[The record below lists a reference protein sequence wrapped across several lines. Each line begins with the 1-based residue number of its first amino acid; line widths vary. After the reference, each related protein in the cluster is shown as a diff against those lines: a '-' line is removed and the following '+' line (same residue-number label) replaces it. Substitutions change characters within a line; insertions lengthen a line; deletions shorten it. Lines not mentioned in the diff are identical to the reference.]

1 MSLTG
6 NQIKDLKDLY
16 KSVYKDKEEDVYM
29 TQEQFEDLCT
39 DILTEA
45 FEGSGIKIFD
55 KTQEKGHQ
63 VTEGIRSTIMTIA
76 KRLIKPTT
84 VKGALTRGAA
94 TTIPAGV
101 VAGVAGADI
110 ATGGTIRKTVGA
122 TVNNAIPFIKDMNTA
137 VKSDKE
143 FGGTILK
150 DKESGTFS
158 TADKTRKDLKK
169 GVK

>member
-55 KTQEKGHQ
+55 KTQEEGHQ
-63 VTEGIRSTIMTIA
+63 VTEGIRSTIMSIA

-84 VKGALTRGAA
+84 VKGALTRAAA
-94 TTIPAGV
+94 TTIP
-101 VAGVAGADI
+101 AGVAGADI
-110 ATGGTIRKTVGA
+110 ATGGNIMKTAGA
-122 TVNNAIPFIKDMNTA
+122 TVNNAIPIIKDMNAA
-137 VKSDKE
+137 VKNNKE
-143 FGGTILK
+143 FAGTMFKTKGK
-150 DKESGTFS
+150 DEFMSGDS
-158 TADKTRKDLKK
+158 LRKDLKK

>member
-16 KSVYKDKEEDVYM
+16 KSVYKDKEEDDVYM

-55 KTQEKGHQ
+55 KTQEEGHQ
-63 VTEGIRSTIMTIA
+63 VTEGIRSTIMSIA

-101 VAGVAGADI
+101 AGADI
-110 ATGGTIRKTVGA
+110 ATGGNIMKTAGA
-122 TVNNAIPFIKDMNTA
+122 TMNNAIPFIKDMNAA
-137 VKSDKE
+137 VKNNKE
-143 FGGTILK
+143 FAGTMFKTKGK
-150 DKESGTFS
+150 DEFMSGDS
-158 TADKTRKDLKK
+158 LRKDLKK

>member
-16 KSVYKDKEEDVYM
+16 KSVYKDKEEDVCM

-55 KTQEKGHQ
+55 KTQEEGHQ
-63 VTEGIRSTIMTIA
+63 VTEGIRSTIMSIA

-101 VAGVAGADI
+101 AGADI
-110 ATGGTIRKTVGA
+110 ATGGNIMKTAGA
-122 TVNNAIPFIKDMNTA
+122 TVNNAIPIIKDMNAA
-137 VKSDKE
+137 VKNNKE
-143 FGGTILK
+143 FAGTMFKTKGK
-150 DKESGTFS
+150 DEFMSGDS
-158 TADKTRKDLKK
+158 LRKDLKK

>member
-16 KSVYKDKEEDVYM
+16 KSVYKDKEEDDVYM

-55 KTQEKGHQ
+55 KTQEEGHQ
-63 VTEGIRSTIMTIA
+63 VTEGIRSTIMSIA

-84 VKGALTRGAA
+84 VKGALTRAAA
-94 TTIPAGV
+94 TTIP
-101 VAGVAGADI
+101 AGVAGADI
-110 ATGGTIRKTVGA
+110 ATGGNIMKTAGA
-122 TVNNAIPFIKDMNTA
+122 TVNNAIPIIKDMNAA
-137 VKSDKE
+137 VKNNKE
-143 FGGTILK
+143 FAGTLFKTKGK
-150 DKESGTFS
+150 DEFMSGDS
-158 TADKTRKDLKK
+158 LRKDLKK

>member
-55 KTQEKGHQ
+55 KTQEEGHQ
-63 VTEGIRSTIMTIA
+63 VTEGIRSTIMRVA

-101 VAGVAGADI
+101 AGADI
-110 ATGGTIRKTVGA
+110 ATGGNIMKTAGA
-122 TVNNAIPFIKDMNTA
+122 TMNNAIPIIKDMNAA
-137 VKSDKE
+137 VKNNKE
-143 FGGTILK
+143 F
-150 DKESGTFS
+150 SGTMF
-158 TADKTRKDLKK
+158 KTKGKDEFMSGDSLRKDSKK

>member
-55 KTQEKGHQ
+55 KTQEEGHQ
-63 VTEGIRSTIMTIA
+63 VTEGIRSTIMSIA

-101 VAGVAGADI
+101 AGADI
-110 ATGGTIRKTVGA
+110 ATGGNIMKTAGA
-122 TVNNAIPFIKDMNTA
+122 TMNNAIPIIKDMNAA
-137 VKSDKE
+137 VKNNKE
-143 FGGTILK
+143 FAGTMFKTKGK
-150 DKESGTFS
+150 DEFMSGDS
-158 TADKTRKDLKK
+158 LRKDLKK

>member
-16 KSVYKDKEEDVYM
+16 KSVYKDKEEDDVYM

-55 KTQEKGHQ
+55 KTQEEGHQ
-63 VTEGIRSTIMTIA
+63 VTEGIRSTIMSIA

-101 VAGVAGADI
+101 AGADI
-110 ATGGTIRKTVGA
+110 ATGGNIMKTAGA
-122 TVNNAIPFIKDMNTA
+122 TVNNAIPIIKDMNAA
-137 VKSDKE
+137 VKNNKE
-143 FGGTILK
+143 FAGTMFKTKGK
-150 DKESGTFS
+150 DEFMSGDS
-158 TADKTRKDLKK
+158 LRKDLKK

>member
-55 KTQEKGHQ
+55 KTQEEGHQ
-63 VTEGIRSTIMTIA
+63 VTEGIRSTIMSIA

-94 TTIPAGV
+94 TAIPA
-101 VAGVAGADI
+101 AGAGAGIAYDQ
-110 ATGGTIRKTVGA
+110 ATGGNIRKTAGA
-122 TVNNAIPFIKDMNTA
+122 TVNNAIPIIKDMNAA
-137 VKSDKE
+137 VKNNKE
-143 FGGTILK
+143 FAGTMFKTKGK
-150 DKESGTFS
+150 DEFMSGDS
-158 TADKTRKDLKK
+158 LRKDLKK

>member
-55 KTQEKGHQ
+55 KTQEEGHQ
-63 VTEGIRSTIMTIA
+63 VTEGIRSTIMSIA

-101 VAGVAGADI
+101 AGADI
-110 ATGGTIRKTVGA
+110 ATGGNIMKTAGA
-122 TVNNAIPFIKDMNTA
+122 TVNNAIPIIKDMNAA
-137 VKSDKE
+137 VKNNKE
-143 FGGTILK
+143 FAGTMFKTKGK
-150 DKESGTFS
+150 DEFMSGDS
-158 TADKTRKDLKK
+158 LRKDLKK

>member
-55 KTQEKGHQ
+55 KTQEAGHQ
-63 VTEGIRSTIMTIA
+63 VPAGIR
-76 KRLIKPTT
+76 
-84 VKGALTRGAA
+84 
-94 TTIPAGV
+94 
-101 VAGVAGADI
+101 
-110 ATGGTIRKTVGA
+110 
-122 TVNNAIPFIKDMNTA
+122 
-137 VKSDKE
+137 
-143 FGGTILK
+143 
-150 DKESGTFS
+150 
-158 TADKTRKDLKK
+158 
-169 GVK
+169 

>member
-55 KTQEKGHQ
+55 KTQEEGHQ
-63 VTEGIRSTIMTIA
+63 VTEGIRSTIMSIA

-94 TTIPAGV
+94 TAIPA
-101 VAGVAGADI
+101 AGAGAGIAYDQ
-110 ATGGTIRKTVGA
+110 ATGGNIRKTAGA
-122 TVNNAIPFIKDMNTA
+122 TMNNAIPFIKDMNTA
-137 VKSDKE
+137 VKSDKQ

-150 DKESGTFS
+150 DRESGTFS

-169 GVK
+169 GIK

>member
-16 KSVYKDKEEDVYM
+16 KSVYKDKEEDDVYM

-55 KTQEKGHQ
+55 KTQEEGHQ
-63 VTEGIRSTIMTIA
+63 VTEGIRSTIMSIA

-84 VKGALTRGAA
+84 VKGALTRAAA
-94 TTIPAGV
+94 TTIP
-101 VAGVAGADI
+101 AGVAGADI
-110 ATGGTIRKTVGA
+110 ATGGNIMKTAGA
-122 TVNNAIPFIKDMNTA
+122 TMNNAIPFIKDMNTA
-137 VKSDKE
+137 VKSDKQ

-150 DKESGTFS
+150 DRESGTFS

-169 GVK
+169 GIK

>member
-16 KSVYKDKEEDVYM
+16 KSVYKDKEEDDVYM

-55 KTQEKGHQ
+55 KTQEEGHQ
-63 VTEGIRSTIMTIA
+63 VTEGIRSTIMRVA

-101 VAGVAGADI
+101 AGADI
-110 ATGGTIRKTVGA
+110 ATGGNIMKTAGA
-122 TVNNAIPFIKDMNTA
+122 TVNNAIPIIKDMNAA
-137 VKSDKE
+137 VKNNKE
-143 FGGTILK
+143 FAGTMFKTKGK
-150 DKESGTFS
+150 DEFMSGDS
-158 TADKTRKDLKK
+158 LRKDLKK